1 MSSPTRLAVLVLPL
15 LLAACGNEQPP
26 AAVEVVR
33 PVKLISVAD
42 FGGSLVREFPARIQ
56 ASQEAE
62 LSFRVSGELQ
72 ALPVRPGQ
80 QVKQGELVARLDPA
94 DFNLRVKDRQAS
106 YDLAQAQFQRMAK
119 LVERQ
124 LVSRAEYDQKKA
136 QLGSAEAALK
146 LARQELDYTQL
157 RAPFD
162 GVIAATYLDNFQVV
176 QANQVVA
183 RIQAGKR
190 LDASF
195 QIPENLLTG
204 VSRGARDYRPQVRL
218 EGADGK
224 LIEAQFKEFSTVPD
238 AKTLSYQVSVSFDTP
253 SGFTALPG
261 MSATVI
267 VDFAELY
274 ERREVP
280 LLIPVEA
287 VFSPDN
293 SAPDSQVVWVAA
305 ADAEGVLWV
314 RQRPVKVGQIS
325 GDCIQ
330 VLEGLQAG
338 EQVVAAGGRELSEG
352 AAVKPWVRERGL

>member
-1 MSSPTRLAVLVLPL
+1 M
-15 LLAACGNEQPP
+15 
-26 AAVEVVR
+26 
-33 PVKLISVAD
+33 
-42 FGGSLVREFPARIQ
+42 
-56 ASQEAE
+56 
-62 LSFRVSGELQ
+62 
-72 ALPVRPGQ
+72 
-80 QVKQGELVARLDPA
+80 
-94 DFNLRVKDRQAS
+94 
-106 YDLAQAQFQRMAK
+106 
-119 LVERQ
+119 
-124 LVSRAEYDQKKA
+124 
-136 QLGSAEAALK
+136 
-146 LARQELDYTQL
+146 
-157 RAPFD
+157 
-162 GVIAATYLDNFQVV
+162 
-176 QANQVVA
+176 A

-305 ADAEGVLWV
+305 ADAEGVLRV
-314 RQRPVKVGQIS
+314 RQRPVKVGQIN
-325 GDCIQ
+325 GDGIQ